1 MRERPVG
8 GDGEAGMVGVEGVD
22 EMTKTPPQ
30 KRVSRFSLADLRT
43 PSCASGSEV
52 RAKCSMCGGL
62 VRRKSMPGGRWAGD
76 VGVAMLSP
84 VGRTKS
90 DETAPKV

>member
-1 MRERPVG
+1 
-8 GDGEAGMVGVEGVD
+8 MVGVDGVE

-43 PSCASGSEV
+43 PSCASGSDV

-62 VRRKSMPGGRWAGD
+62 VRRKSMAGD
-76 VGVAMLSP
+76 VGMAMLSP